1 MLILGP
7 PIMSAL
13 FLGWLLYRALITKD
27 IKKYKGEVFAGFFFM
42 AVWAVTYALI
52 T

>member
-13 FLGWLLYRALITKD
+13 FLGWILYLVLITKD
-27 IKKYKGEVFAGFFFM
+27 IKKYKTEVFAGLFFM
-42 AVWAVTYALI
+42 AVWAVTYVLI